1 MNFYRSPDKYEEEY
15 YIRHTDIIKWI
26 IHKRFH
32 YWELEYFNMH
42 FSFFNPC
49 CTITTKYIKRKKC
62 CTATPLQNK
71 KTFDRTPTVQIRK
84 SFHMAPLVGLEPT
97 TCGLTVRRSTDWAKE
112 EYLCWRYLFSRPV
125 TRQLSSAQ
133 MSLTSVFGMGT
144 GGPSS
149 QSTPTRMDELS
160 LIFYFAALRG
170 FLLFAALQPLDCIKS
185 FPICQPIFR
194 FLLPNQSPASR
205 VWFGDDDPWHR

>member
-1 MNFYRSPDKYEEEY
+1 MPGACFRQ
-15 YIRHTDIIKWI
+15 R
-26 IHKRFH
+26 KR
-32 YWELEYFNMH
+32 
-42 FSFFNPC
+42 
-49 CTITTKYIKRKKC
+49 
-62 CTATPLQNK
+62 
-71 KTFDRTPTVQIRK
+71 
-84 SFHMAPLVGLEPT
+84 
-97 TCGLTVRRSTDWAKE
+97 AKLSLDS
-112 EYLCWRYLFSRPV
+112 YLCWRYLFSRPV

-205 VWFGDDDPWHR
+205 VLIWRRRSMTQVRKHSRMFSSNASCVRSW

>member
-1 MNFYRSPDKYEEEY
+1 MAYINLMVLKLSLDSLYVGVTWFHGQGKLSSCRNDSPVDCH
-15 YIRHTDIIKWI
+15 RQ
-26 IHKRFH
+26 
-32 YWELEYFNMH
+32 
-42 FSFFNPC
+42 
-49 CTITTKYIKRKKC
+49 KK
-62 CTATPLQNK
+62 PP
-71 KTFDRTPTVQIRK
+71 TF
-84 SFHMAPLVGLEPT
+84 VG
-97 TCGLTVRRSTDWAKE
+97 G
-112 EYLCWRYLFSRPV
+112 LCWRYLFSRPV

-205 VWFGDDDPWHR
+205 V